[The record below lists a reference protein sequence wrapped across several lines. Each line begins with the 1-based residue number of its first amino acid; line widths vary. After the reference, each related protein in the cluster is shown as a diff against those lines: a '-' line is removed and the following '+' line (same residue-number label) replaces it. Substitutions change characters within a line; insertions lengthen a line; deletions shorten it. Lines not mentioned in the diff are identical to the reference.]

1 MNNAAYETWEK
12 MLPILEKELSILS
25 YDVWIKTLVPSDI
38 YDEKL
43 VLVAAS
49 EYGKEFVNTRYLP
62 LIKAAMQMVNELL
75 TDVSI
80 ITAQEKP
87 ESEKPEPEKVEEVVP
102 VRQEIMS
109 INLKYNFENFVV
121 GKSNQ
126 LAVAA
131 AKAVA
136 TELGIRYNPLFIYG
150 GAGLGKTHLMHAIGN
165 YIRVSNP
172 SAKVLFVSSEK
183 FVNDLVAYIGG
194 GKNSAK
200 NDFRDKYRTC
210 DVLMVD
216 DIQFISGKT
225 ATTEEM
231 FHTFNELHAMNK
243 QLVFT
248 SDRPPKEIP
257 DIDERLRSRFEW
269 GFTADIQPPDFETRI
284 AILRKKAQ
292 MLKCNVPLDVLNYMA
307 ECITGNVREMEGLL
321 NKVILLSQLN
331 ETSPSFE
338 LVREAL
344 KDYGEKQEGSVTV
357 DDIIDATCKVFSV
370 AKSDLIG
377 KKKTKEIVE
386 PRQLC
391 IYIITE
397 LLDLPL
403 ATIGN
408 IFGGRDHTT
417 IMYARDKVSEKLA
430 NSVKTATDV
439 SNIKNMIFK
448 K

>member
-1 MNNAAYETWEK
+1 MDNAAKETWEK

-25 YDVWIKTLVPSDI
+25 YDVWIKTLAPSDI
-38 YDEKL
+38 CDGKL
-43 VLVAAS
+43 VLVAAT

-62 LIKAAMQMVNELL
+62 LIKAAMQMINPLL
-75 TDVSI
+75 TDVNI
-80 ITAQEKP
+80 ITATEMPLIDKEGKQE
-87 ESEKPEPEKVEEVVP
+87 EEPVP
-102 VRQEIMS
+102 VRQDSIS
-109 INLKYNFENFVV
+109 INLKYNFESFVV
-121 GKSNQ
+121 GKANQ

-136 TELGIRYNPLFIYG
+136 SDPGNVYNPLFIYG

-165 YIRVSNP
+165 YIRVANP
-172 SAKVLFVSSEK
+172 SLKVLIVSSER
-183 FVNDLVAYIGG
+183 FVNDLVAFIGG
-194 GKNSAK
+194 GKTGGIG
-200 NDFRDKYRTC
+200 FRDKYRSC

-231 FHTFNELHAMNK
+231 FHTFNELHALNK

-292 MLKCNVPLDVLNYMA
+292 MLKCNISLEVLNYMA
-307 ECITGNVREMEGLL
+307 ECMTGNVREMEGLL

-331 ETSPSFE
+331 ETSPSLS
-338 LVREAL
+338 LVKEAL
-344 KDYGEKQEGSVTV
+344 KDYGEKQEGSITV
-357 DDIIDATCKVFSV
+357 DDVIDATCKVFSV
-370 AKSDLIG
+370 TKADLVG

-386 PRQLC
+386 PRQVC

-397 LLDLPL
+397 LLDIPL

-417 IMYARDKVSEKLA
+417 IMYARDKVSEKL
-430 NSVKTATDV
+430 NTSVKTATDV
-439 SNIKNMIFK
+439 NNIKNMIYNK
-448 K
+448 